1 MIDKK
6 KDEGNVNNSSEVEIL
21 KIQSEIEKNR
31 SESKKNSLEALIIKR
46 RLGKRW
52 YLADFAFK
60 IIIGTIVTSALLV
73 TWLIAYLHPILKV
86 DQEISE
92 KEIRKNKIQ
101 IQIDKNQNILETKK
115 LKRDQS
121 KLTTRHNVLK
131 QAYKKLEQQNKRL
144 IEGQK
149 TRKIRLIEGQK
160 TRKIELAKLKN
171 KYTKALENIKT
182 SDSNNL
188 KALVSN
194 LKDEINTIKDE
205 NVKIDEELKVSK
217 AQSQSIMQEIKIVNK
232 INSNVYIYYKN
243 HEEKAIEIKHILN
256 EAGYINTTNPFQADA
271 VPNKTQ
277 VRYFRENEKEK
288 QEAKFIS
295 DALLSLGISAEAK
308 HFKIPFHK
316 RLFLEDRHYEIWIGK
331 KLSQD

>member
-60 IIIGTIVTSALLV
+60 IIIGTIVTSALLA
-73 TWLIAYLHPILKV
+73 TWLIAYLHPILKA

-92 KEIRKNKIQ
+92 KEVTKNQIQ
-101 IQIDKNQNILETKK
+101 IQIIKSQNILAKK
-115 LKRDQS
+115 QLIITHS
-121 KLTTRHNVLK
+121 ELTTKHNSLK
-131 QAYKKLEQQNKRL
+131 QAYKKLAQQNEKL

-149 TRKIRLIEGQK
+149 I
-160 TRKIELAKLKN
+160 RKIELEKLQN

-194 LKDEINTIKDE
+194 LKDEIGKIKVE
-205 NVKIDEELKVSK
+205 NVKIDEELEVSK
-217 AQSQSIMQEIKIVNK
+217 AQSQFIKKEIKLVNK
-232 INSNVYIYYKN
+232 IDSNVHIYFKK
-243 HEEKAIEIKHILN
+243 HEEKAFEIKDKLYK
-256 EAGYINTTNPFQADA
+256 AGYINTTDPFQADK

-277 VRYFRENEKEK
+277 VRYFKKKEK
-288 QEAKFIS
+288 QEAQFIS
-295 DALLSLGISAEAK
+295 GTLSSWGISAEAK
-308 HFKIPFHK
+308 YFEIPFHK